1 MTALSWIGAITAV
14 AMLIGRT
21 AFYAYRSWQ
30 LIHSVGVGE
39 RDERRRKG
47 QCIKCGYD
55 LRATPERCPE
65 CGSIPGEVKA

>member
-1 MTALSWIGAITAV
+1 MTAFRWIGVITAV

-30 LIHSVGVGE
+30 LIRSVGVSE

-47 QCIKCGYD
+47 QCIQCGYD
-55 LRATPERCPE
+55 LRATPNRCPE
-65 CGSIPGEVKA
+65 CGTVQDKVTS